1 MEPEEEHSLAG
12 DALPIV
18 VCDSCVLINF
28 FNGECSGLL
37 CNRGDCQIVITEHVK
52 GEITEQWQIEILE
65 NLLSQ
70 GGIQQI
76 EVTDPAE
83 LEIFAELVAVLGRG
97 EAAAIAVAQNR
108 GWVIA
113 TDETGRTK
121 REIISRIGRER
132 LLTTPDLI
140 LRSIRAGVISVT
152 RADEIKLRMEQ
163 RRFKMAF
170 GSFQELVETE
180 EGEKQ

>member
-1 MEPEEEHSLAG
+1 MEPEEDDSLAG
-12 DALPIV
+12 DALTIV
-18 VCDSCVLINF
+18 VCDACVLINF
-28 FNGECSGLL
+28 FNGDCSDLL
-37 CNRGDCQIVITEHVK
+37 CKRGDCQIVITEHVK
-52 GEITEQWQIEILE
+52 GEITEQWQSEILE
-65 NLLSQ
+65 TLLAQ
-70 GGIQQI
+70 DGIHQI

-108 GWVIA
+108 GWMIA

-121 REIISRIGRER
+121 REIISRVGPGR

-140 LRSIRAGVISVT
+140 LRSIRAGVISVI

-170 GSFQELVETE
+170 GSFQELVEAE
-180 EGEKQ
+180 EGGQQ